1 MLHNT
6 LLSSPVIASILCA
19 GSQLN
24 KRSWQLLNA
33 NQPSGSS
40 LGMPIFGG
48 LRIETGAAYQQRQRF
63 DVRHGISRLNGETY
77 ADGGSPG

>member
-6 LLSSPVIASILCA
+6 LLSSTVIASILCA

-40 LGMPIFGG
+40 LAMPIFGG
-48 LRIETGAAYQQRQRF
+48 LRLETGADYQQRF
-63 DVRHGISRLNGETY
+63 DVRHGISRLNGEIY